1 MRAAGFVASGMVMT
15 VRIRGFE
22 FAAGRRSCFIH
33 RAMGVAADTAAEIHA
48 LGLMFVSGAFHARM
62 IDVERFDLIGGNGV
76 TDGSRLQL
84 PF

>member
-1 MRAAGFVASGMVMT
+1 
-15 VRIRGFE
+15 
-22 FAAGRRSCFIH
+22 
-33 RAMGVAADTAAEIHA
+33 MGVAADTAAEIHA
-48 LGLMFVSGAFHARM
+48 LGLMLVSGAFHARV